1 MALNLLVEKR
11 CLIHIIILLAIALAI
26 GVYLI
31 ATTALIAQDGAFYIE
46 RAQKFANDSIGVIKG
61 PCPFGYPF
69 LIFMAHKFVSLFGSS
84 LSVDSWIYSAQGI
97 TLLCRL
103 LALIP
108 LYFIGKEF
116 VGRKLSFWAILILIM
131 LPYPARFGS
140 DVLRDWPHILFLAT
154 GFLFLLLGAKQ
165 GKWWVFGIA
174 GLVAGLGHM
183 VRPECAQ
190 LVVYG
195 VFWLLLRLLSPKP
208 NMSRPRLVCAL
219 LVLLIGFAVPT
230 VPYLKAREKILP
242 SKLDGLLSL
251 SWQVQSE
258 KIRQQNVDNRNQIYT
273 AASLPGNITKAFGRL
288 AQEISDDLMYFFVP
302 ALLIGICSRFRK
314 RLAVTDIEVLFMA
327 AFVVLNVIMMILL
340 YCNYEY
346 ISRRHCLLLVV
357 FLIFYVPGGLQALGD
372 WLKRKFSEY
381 GLGTGQ
387 SPRLW
392 FFVLLV
398 VGMIICLPKL
408 LRPMRIE
415 KQSYRVASNWLK
427 ENTNQEDIIAVPDKR
442 ISFYAERKGLVRES
456 GNVPPSVAYA
466 VRIVA
471 SKDEKPHF
479 KRPMREEKSFWVDEQ
494 KEKKL
499 VIYKAM

>member
-1 MALNLLVEKR
+1 
-11 CLIHIIILLAIALAI
+11 
-26 GVYLI
+26 
-31 ATTALIAQDGAFYIE
+31 
-46 RAQKFANDSIGVIKG
+46 
-61 PCPFGYPF
+61 
-69 LIFMAHKFVSLFGSS
+69 
-84 LSVDSWIYSAQGI
+84 
-97 TLLCRL
+97 
-103 LALIP
+103 
-108 LYFIGKEF
+108 
-116 VGRKLSFWAILILIM
+116 
-131 LPYPARFGS
+131 
-140 DVLRDWPHILFLAT
+140 
-154 GFLFLLLGAKQ
+154 LLLGAKQ

-219 LVLLIGFAVPT
+219 LVLLIGFAIPAF
-230 VPYLKAREKILP
+230 PYIRARERILP
-242 SKLDGLLSL
+242 AKLDRLVGSPC
-251 SWQVQSE
+251 QVQSE
-258 KIRQQNVDNRNQIYT
+258 KIQQQNVVNRNQIYT

-302 ALLIGICSRFRK
+302 ALLIGIWSRFRK
-314 RLAVTDIEVLFMA
+314 QSAATDIEVFFVS

-346 ISRRHCLLLVV
+346 ISRRHCLPLAV

-387 SPRLW
+387 NPRLW

-398 VGMIICLPKL
+398 VGIIICLPKL

-415 KQSYRVASNWLK
+415 KQGYKNAVRWLR
-427 ENTNQEDIIAVPDKR
+427 ENTAQEDIVAVTDRR
-442 ISFYAERKGLVRES
+442 ISFYAGRKGLLFVGDKLPRAAKYVVRRF
-456 GNVPPSVAYA
+456 NND
-466 VRIVA
+466 
-471 SKDEKPHF
+471 DEMLSYERMMKE
-479 KRPMREEKSFWVDEQ
+479 RLSLAIDWR
-494 KEKKL
+494 EKKVVMAIYN
-499 VIYKAM
+499 VIN